1 MQRRHQKILEEA
13 PAPGIDAKTRRR
25 LGERCVDACR
35 SIGYRGAGT
44 MEFLYQDGQFYFIEM
59 NTRIQV
65 EHPVTEM
72 ITGIDIVRA
81 QLRIASGEP
90 LRLRQDDVQF
100 RGHAIE
106 CRINAED
113 PETFMPCPGVIE
125 HIHQPGG
132 PGVRVDTHVYD
143 GYRIPPHYDSMIGKL
158 IAHAE
163 TRELAIA
170 RMATALSEIVID
182 GIKTTIPLHQKLI
195 HDAAFIA
202 GGTDIHYLE
211 SRLGQR

>member
-1 MQRRHQKILEEA
+1 
-13 PAPGIDAKTRRR
+13 
-25 LGERCVDACR
+25 
-35 SIGYRGAGT
+35 
-44 MEFLYQDGQFYFIEM
+44 
-59 NTRIQV
+59 
-65 EHPVTEM
+65 
-72 ITGIDIVRA
+72 
-81 QLRIASGEP
+81 
-90 LRLRQDDVQF
+90 
-100 RGHAIE
+100 
-106 CRINAED
+106 
-113 PETFMPCPGVIE
+113 
-125 HIHQPGG
+125 
-132 PGVRVDTHVYD
+132 
-143 GYRIPPHYDSMIGKL
+143 MIGKL